1 MTETDWNEIKLDA
14 AKTVLSAANSV
25 GVTLAS
31 EKVTEAL
38 GEGFITSVVGG
49 ETTSSIGLA
58 NFLNIDTFLSI
69 YDVS

>member
-1 MTETDWNEIKLDA
+1 MLDA
-14 AKTVLSAANSV
+14 AKTMLSAANNV
-25 GVTLAS
+25 AFTLSSA
-31 EKVTEAL
+31 EITEAL
-38 GEGFITSVVGG
+38 GEGLITSVVGG